1 MRTNQPPPYAVG
13 KSDDTAPSNI
23 VHVGEQFYHAWYTIK
38 KRKSVI
44 LSCLAFT
51 IFIAL
56 FINFTQ
62 KPVYQSSAKIIFE
75 AKPPNGLEDTWSV
88 MQMLYDPTF
97 LFTQV
102 NLTQNPHFAE
112 KVFEKVESPENYKTL
127 LRCFGLHPSR
137 KREEGKIFSDEEKRA
152 LKNAIR
158 GAVSAHQM
166 EKGVGVIVISVSG
179 YERSILSQIANAAA
193 ETFIDLNYES
203 NLESF
208 QKSFLAISRSLSEV
222 QEKIKIAETA
232 LKKIDSEIQLSQA
245 LKIYEEKHPLVIQLR
260 MDIPALTEKLN
271 QGSQNLQRLQVGQG
285 KTVMSVLVTPHLD
298 TESLSASE
306 ADLVTLKPLL
316 DQEIITHK
324 EMYNSIFK
332 KLQELELSGGSKAWL
347 GMHTLGAASTPSR
360 PVHPDKKKNLIVG
373 LLVGLFMGIG
383 LAYFLEYLDSSMK
396 TLEDISNYIKLF
408 PLGLVPEVERNK
420 PPQETPEGDLLPED
434 NQTSYWVVNDSD
446 IPLYVTEAYKKIRTN
461 LALGIQDTDLK
472 VMQVTSAAKGEGKS
486 TTTVNLGISL
496 AEAGHRVLLVDGDM
510 RRPTLHKILKFEG
523 VDSGLSDYFA
533 REDSWQGYILQTKT
547 PNLYC
552 LPAGRIPPNPAELLS
567 TKRMQ
572 ILVEELRAN
581 FDMILIDSPPTMS
594 VADASII
601 ASFVDGTICVF
612 RAGFIPRHLCLQSR
626 KTLETVNGKIVGCIL
641 NGVQTRS
648 HSYYSYY
655 SQYHDYYA
663 APAQKKV
670 TPSEKIKGSF
680 AELKGSARDLWKKI
694 RVLEGPLKAYF
705 FQGVSRLK
713 DLMGTA
719 APRRSSEDFS
729 KKQAVEKKE
738 DKTPQ
743 PLA

>member
-1 MRTNQPPPYAVG
+1 MRNNPLPPYAVG
-13 KSDDTAPSNI
+13 KSDDTAVSN
-23 VHVGEQFYHAWYTIK
+23 VVSVGEQFYHALYIFK

-44 LSCLAFT
+44 FSCLAFT
-51 IFIAL
+51 LFIAL
-56 FINFTQ
+56 FINFSQ
-62 KPVYQSSAKIIFE
+62 KPVYQSAAKIIFE
-75 AKPPNGLEDTWSV
+75 AKPQDGLNDAWSV
-88 MQMLYDPTF
+88 MTMLYDPTF

-102 NLTQNPHFAE
+102 NLTQNPRFAE
-112 KVFEKVESPENYKTL
+112 KIFEKVESPENYKAL
-127 LRCFGLHPSR
+127 LRCFGLRPSG
-137 KREEGKIFSDEEKRA
+137 KREEGKIFSDEEKSS
-152 LKNAIR
+152 LKSAIR
-158 GAVSAHQM
+158 GAVSARQM
-166 EKGVGVIVISVSG
+166 EKGVGVIVVSVTG
-179 YERSILSQIANAAA
+179 YEAAILTQIANAAA
-193 ETFIDLNYES
+193 ETFIDINYES

-232 LKKIDSEIQLSQA
+232 QKKVDSEIQLYQA

-260 MDIPALTEKLN
+260 SDIPSLTEKLN
-271 QGSQNLQRLQVGQG
+271 QGIKNLQRLQVGQG
-285 KTVMSVLVTPHLD
+285 KTMVSVLVTPHLD
-298 TESLSASE
+298 MEHLSAVE
-306 ADLVTLKPLL
+306 ADLGILKPLL
-316 DQEIITHK
+316 DQEIKTHN

-347 GMHTLGAASTPSR
+347 GMHTLGTASTPGR
-360 PVHPDKKKNLIVG
+360 PVHPDKKKNLMVG
-373 LLVGLFMGIG
+373 FLIGLFMGIG
-383 LAYFLEYLDSSMK
+383 LAYFLEYLDSSIK

-408 PLGLVPEVERNK
+408 PLGLVPEVERK
-420 PPQETPEGDLLPED
+420 IPEQKTPEGESLPED
-434 NQTSYWVVNDSD
+434 SQPSHWVVNDSD

-461 LALGIQDTDLK
+461 LALGIQDTALK
-472 VMQVTSAAKGEGKS
+472 VMQVTSAVKGEGKS

-496 AEAGHRVLLVDGDM
+496 AEAGNRVLLVDGDM
-510 RRPTLHKILKFEG
+510 RRPALHKILKFEG

-533 REDSWQGYILQTKT
+533 REDSWQGHILPTKT

-552 LPAGRIPPNPAELLS
+552 LPAGRIPSNPAELLS
-567 TKRMQ
+567 SKRMQ

-594 VADASII
+594 VADSSII
-601 ASFVDGTICVF
+601 ASLVDGTICVF
-612 RAGFIPRHLCLQSR
+612 RAGFIPRHLCLQSK
-626 KTLETVNGKIVGCIL
+626 KTLETVNGKIIGCIL

-663 APAQKKV
+663 AAPAQKKG
-670 TPSEKIKGSF
+670 TPSEKLKGSF
-680 AELKGSARDLWKKI
+680 VDVKKSVLVLWKQI

-705 FQGVSRLK
+705 FQGVGRLM
-713 DLMGTA
+713 DLIGIA
-719 APRRSSEDFS
+719 GARVSERLS